1 MDTKNLLKIEHER
14 FIVDLLYRTDNHA
27 LGYPIYK
34 DLGLDICLA
43 HPDMHEKLMQLP
55 PLLEAR
61 KLKLVIFDIYR
72 PLEVQR
78 KFWEM
83 LPDER
88 YVDPPEK
95 GSLHNRGVAID
106 CYLAQE
112 DGTPLIFPT
121 APDGYIKGI
130 EKDWDR
136 WMAYLEKAHH
146 TYVGVPEEKEACQ
159 NRDILREMMEQVGL
173 EALKEEWWHYQL
185 SDAYGYPII
194 DLFGA

>member
-1 MDTKNLLKIEHER
+1 MDTKGLLKVEHER
-14 FIVDLLYRTDNHA
+14 FIIDLLYRTDNHA

-34 DLGLDICLA
+34 DLGLNVCLA
-43 HPDMHEKLMQLP
+43 HPDLYEKLMKLP
-55 PLLEAR
+55 QLLEAE

-83 LPDER
+83 MPDER

-106 CYLAQE
+106 CYLAQD
-112 DGTPLIFPT
+112 DGEPLVFPT
-121 APDGYIKGI
+121 TPDGYIKGI

-146 TYVGVPEEKEACQ
+146 TYICKPEEREACE
-159 NRDILREMMEQVGL
+159 NRDLLRAMMEQVGL
-173 EALKEEWWHYQL
+173 EALQEEWWHYQL
-185 SDAYGYPII
+185 PDAYGYPIV
-194 DLFGA
+194 DLYGE